1 MAGKTVKAVV
11 AERRTVW
18 VGSKSFGP
26 GEEVSL
32 PSEEVTELRASR
44 FLVDPAAPDAPE
56 TGDGPTFETAQ
67 TETSGPTVNAG

>member
-1 MAGKTVKAVV
+1 MAGKTVKAIV
-11 AERRTVW
+11 ADRRTVW

-32 PSEEVTELRASR
+32 PAEEVAELRISG

-56 TGDGPTFETAQ
+56 TGEGPTFETAQ
-67 TETSGPTVNAG
+67 AEASGPTVNAG

>member
-26 GEEVSL
+26 GEEISL
-32 PSEEVTELRASR
+32 PSEEVAELRASG
-44 FLVDPAAPDAPE
+44 FLVDPAALDAPE
-56 TGDGPTFETAQ
+56 IGEGPTFETAQ
-67 TETSGPTVNAG
+67 TESSGPTVNAG